1 MENNIPNKTPNN
13 FKEAALSHIPF
24 ELFQSMEKHATV
36 SEADMKALHDTVMK
50 QGPALHAAVPGA
62 QVPPPAPTAKPVSPT
77 QPAFMSYA
85 IAGHVITLP
94 TDEVG
99 HAIMMFYTLLALV
112 WSKDKNVAKIL
123 KQFEFKFYDVN
134 RKQIYPK
141 VTKRAKK

>member
-36 SEADMKALHDTVMK
+36 SAADMKALHDTVMK

-62 QVPPPAPTAKPVSPT
+62 QVAPVAPVAKPTLPA

-85 IAGHVITLP
+85 IKGHVITIP

-112 WSKDKNVAKIL
+112 WSADKKVAKIL

-141 VTKRAKK
+141 VTKHA